1 MTPFCARIL
10 IFPCA
15 ALAAGI
21 KATPGSSANG
31 CGLWGVAWAWR
42 QHATQPQETQP
53 RLEPK
58 SQCVH
63 FVVSFTFFPLLAKK
77 KKKIAATKV
86 RPLPLRKQLRCGP
99 RAELGLGLA
108 EQGEGGWVGRPV
120 CGLHVFQLLSVKKGN
135 DGLHEQWPQHWRRIV
150 LSLQEEGK
158 PRTNLTWFPPQGD
171 CSPVQ
176 GCHITPPTES
186 SDGNEAS
193 FEVSQVSAYPPN
205 RVRQG
210 F

>member
-1 MTPFCARIL
+1 MSLATACHPASRNPATTGTQESVCSL
-10 IFPCA
+10 CGQLHIFSPPC
-15 ALAAGI
+15 
-21 KATPGSSANG
+21 
-31 CGLWGVAWAWR
+31 
-42 QHATQPQETQP
+42 
-53 RLEPK
+53 
-58 SQCVH
+58 
-63 FVVSFTFFPLLAKK
+63 KK
-77 KKKIAATKV
+77 KKKKAATKV

-150 LSLQEEGK
+150 LSLQEERK